1 MEIASLVLG
10 IVSIILIFV
19 PFIWFISII
28 TAIVGLILGII
39 SLAKREKKGKTIAG
53 IILSA
58 LTILLSIFNIG
69 NTVDVIENITTD
81 SLTTIVTDKQET
93 VTEDELKSNIV
104 IEGIGITK
112 NGDFA
117 FSIKNN
123 NNQNVY
129 IDTINV
135 VFKDENGNFMKKES
149 SNAQFFGV
157 KANSEIINY
166 VWGYDEDFS
175 KYPNYEFEIELSS
188 DWIIENEAI
197 DNFEIISNDTGEQIS
212 VQVRNN
218 NDFDLS
224 SITIMVA
231 YYNDDKIVG
240 CVNGYANDTTTSA
253 NGTAYINVAYPEDS
267 EYDEVQFDNYEIFFV
282 SADK

>member
-1 MEIASLVLG
+1 MGIASLILG

-19 PFIWFISII
+19 PFIWIISIV

-39 SLAKREKKGKTIAG
+39 SLVKKENKGKSIAG
-53 IILSA
+53 IILSV
-58 LTILLSIFNIG
+58 LTILLSILNIS
-69 NTVDVIENITTD
+69 NNLDAMQDITTD
-81 SLTTIVTDKQET
+81 SLTTIVTGKQET
-93 VTEDELKSNIV
+93 VTDDGLKSNIV
-104 IEGIGITK
+104 IKSIGITK

-117 FSIKNN
+117 FSIENN

-135 VFKDENGNFMKKES
+135 VFKDEDGNFMKKES
-149 SNAQFFGV
+149 SDAQFFGV
-157 KANSEIINY
+157 KANSKIVNY

-188 DWIIENEAI
+188 DWIIENETI
-197 DNFEIISNDTGEQIS
+197 DNFEVISNNTGEQIS
-212 VQVRNN
+212 VQVKNN
-218 NDFDLS
+218 NDFSLR
-224 SITIMVA
+224 SIMVLVA
-231 YYNDDKIVG
+231 YYKDDKIVG

-253 NGTAYINVAYPEDS
+253 NGIAYINVDYPEDS
-267 EYDEVQFDNYEIFFV
+267 EYDEVQFDNYEIFLI

>member
-1 MEIASLVLG
+1 MGIASLILG
-10 IVSIILIFV
+10 ITSIILAFV
-19 PFIWFISII
+19 PFIWIISII

-39 SLAKREKKGKTIAG
+39 SLVKKRDKGKSIAG

-58 LTILLSIFNIG
+58 LTIILSIFSINNILAE
-69 NTVDVIENITTD
+69 VDNLTTD
-81 SLTTIVTDKQET
+81 SLTTIATGKQET
-93 VTEDELKSNIV
+93 ITDDELKKNIV

-117 FSIKNN
+117 FSVKNN

-157 KANSEIINY
+157 KANSEIVNY

-188 DWIIENEAI
+188 DWIIDNQTI
-197 DNFEIISNDTGEQIS
+197 DNLDMISNDTGEQIS

-224 SITIMVA
+224 SITIMAA

-267 EYDEVQFDNYEIFFV
+267 EYEEVQFDNYEIFLI
-282 SADK
+282 SADR